1 MIAVYSVIKKTTIT
15 YTKATCLSIK
25 NELKSNSPNSTIIA
39 NLNDKILDGNARSNK
54 DSPYMYF
61 FSIFDTSA
69 IKETHISVKVIWA
82 LNNPDLLMY
91 SVENAVLN
99 PTAPE
104 LDTKIIL
111 ANHRIAKKDVIRILV
126 LRTKDIMRIARLKPT
141 LCLNIK

>member
-1 MIAVYSVIKKTTIT
+1 MYNVIKKTMIT
-15 YTKATCLSIK
+15 YTKAACFNIK
-25 NELKSNSPNSTIIA
+25 NELKSKSPNSTIIA
-39 NLNDKILDGNARSNK
+39 NLNVKIFDGNARSNK

-61 FSIFDTSA
+61 FSMLDTSA
-69 IKETHISVKVIWA
+69 IKETHIRVKVIWA

-99 PTAPE
+99 STAPE

>member
-1 MIAVYSVIKKTTIT
+1 M
-15 YTKATCLSIK
+15 
-25 NELKSNSPNSTIIA
+25 
-39 NLNDKILDGNARSNK
+39 
-54 DSPYMYF
+54 
-61 FSIFDTSA
+61 FDTSA

-126 LRTKDIMRIARLKPT
+126 LRTKDIMRIVRLKPI
-141 LCLNIK
+141 LCFNIK